1 MSLVRLFLA
10 FIFIALLTTS
20 LSLKA
25 ASENN
30 ITLTVDVSF
39 IELHSGPATGYPV
52 IYVIEKGEPVQVL
65 LKRTGW
71 LKIKDKR
78 GNIGWLS
85 QNKLLGLNHQGK
97 SLVQNEY
104 SDQDFFKRDFE
115 AGVMYGD
122 FAGSNFYQLSVGY
135 VFTDVFSTELLAGK
149 ALGSIA
155 NSNIY
160 EAMLISQLL
169 PEFYVI
175 PYIGIGAG
183 IIETKPQSILADAKN
198 RQSTLISA
206 AVGLKYHLT
215 RNFLLRAEY
224 KYSLVLTDRNNNE
237 EIKLW
242 ALGFSIFF

>member
-25 ASENN
+25 ASDNN
-30 ITLTVDVSF
+30 ITLTVEVSF

-104 SDQDFFKRDFE
+104 SGQDFFKRDFE

-155 NSNIY
+155 NSDIY

-183 IIETKPQSILADAKN
+183 IIETKPHSILADAKN

-224 KYSLVLTDRNNNE
+224 KYSLVLTDRNDNE